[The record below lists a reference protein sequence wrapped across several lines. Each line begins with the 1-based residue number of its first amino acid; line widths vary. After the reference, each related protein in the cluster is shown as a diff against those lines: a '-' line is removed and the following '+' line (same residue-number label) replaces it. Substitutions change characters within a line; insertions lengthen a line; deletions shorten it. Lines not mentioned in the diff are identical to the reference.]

1 MIEFVKNILRR
12 DKQDAQAHGLTI
24 LLSEKKHYFPL
35 DGVRIGGSIDRMDKV
50 GNRVRIVDYKTGAYD
65 AKRLETTW
73 EDLFKSP
80 DARYVLQTLIY
91 SEAALHK
98 EADKQSTTLGSLHEV
113 PYTQL
118 TPHLY
123 FTQKNLSQTDG
134 TVKIEKVAVDNYLA
148 IRSEFLERLQ
158 KKVSDIKSETEFPM
172 VEEKGCSKYCPFR
185 LLCHR
190 DG

>member
-1 MIEFVKNILRR
+1 M
-12 DKQDAQAHGLTI
+12 
-24 LLSEKKHYFPL
+24 
-35 DGVRIGGSIDRMDKV
+35 RIGGTIDRMDKV
-50 GNRVRIVDYKTGAYD
+50 GDRVRIVVYNRGAYD

-134 TVKIEKVAVDNYLA
+134 TVKIEGEAVDNYLD

-158 KKVSDIKSETEFPM
+158 KKVSDIKSDTEFPM
-172 VEEKGCSKYCPFR
+172 VEEKDCSKYCPFR

-190 DG
+190 EVV